1 MTRTGIIMLG
11 KLYQSSASRLVFGLF
26 LVLASSAC
34 SHYQVDLS
42 MKESDFKPRGK
53 SIAVISG
60 TKETQ
65 NVVIAKMV
73 SDSLRKK
80 SRYQVATPAQI
91 AQAIESYP
99 QTIKGP
105 YKSAYLYID
114 TDWDLGDRKKIANIH
129 RTLGV
134 DYLYVIWAPI
144 ALSQNGHPISTVPAV
159 AQLFEQPNAK
169 EVAKTSIQLFVGDE
183 NSVFLK
189 EGVDEIARQLAEETK
204 MSVAVK
210 K

>member
-1 MTRTGIIMLG
+1 MKYSLFESHA
-11 KLYQSSASRLVFGLF
+11 LPAALSLLVL
-26 LVLASSAC
+26 LASSGC
-34 SHYQVDLS
+34 SFHSVDFSLTDS
-42 MKESDFKPRGK
+42 EFKPRGK

-60 TKETQ
+60 TKEPQ
-65 NVVIAKMV
+65 NVALAKMV

-80 SRYQVATPAQI
+80 SRYQVASAAQI
-91 AQAIESYP
+91 SKAIDTYP

-114 TDWDLGDRKKIANIH
+114 TDWDLGDREKIANIH
-129 RTLGV
+129 RALGV

-144 ALSQNGHPISTVPAV
+144 SVSNGGNLSSVPAV

-169 EVAKTSIQLFVGDE
+169 EVAQTTISLLVGDDGNE
-183 NSVFLK
+183 HFK
-189 EGVDEIARQLAEETK
+189 EGVEELTQQLAEQTK
-204 MSVAVK
+204 MAKVAK

>member
-1 MTRTGIIMLG
+1 MKYPLI
-11 KLYQSSASRLVFGLF
+11 KSRVFSVALSLLTLMANSG
-26 LVLASSAC
+26 C
-34 SHYQVDLS
+34 SFHNVDFSLTDS
-42 MKESDFKPRGK
+42 EFKPRGK

-60 TKETQ
+60 TKEPQ
-65 NVVIAKMV
+65 NVALARMV

-80 SRYQVATPAQI
+80 SRYQVASATQI
-91 AQAIESYP
+91 SQALDPYP

-114 TDWDLGDRKKIANIH
+114 TDWDLGDREKIANLH
-129 RTLGV
+129 RALGV

-144 ALSQNGHPISTVPAV
+144 SVSNGGSISSVPAV

-169 EVAKTSIQLFVGDE
+169 EVAQTTIDLLMGDE
-183 NSVFLK
+183 GNEYLK
-189 EGVDEIARQLAEETK
+189 EGVEELTRELAEQTK
-204 MSVAVK
+204 MAKVAK

>member
-1 MTRTGIIMLG
+1 MKYHFLKSRVIPYALSMVVLLTGAG
-11 KLYQSSASRLVFGLF
+11 
-26 LVLASSAC
+26 C
-34 SHYQVDLS
+34 SHFKVDFSLTDS
-42 MKESDFKPRGK
+42 SFKAKGK

-60 TKETQ
+60 TKEEM
-65 NVVIAKMV
+65 NVAIAKLV

-80 SRYQVATPAQI
+80 SRYQVATPAQVS
-91 AQAIESYP
+91 QAIEPYP

-105 YKSAYLYID
+105 YKSAYFYID
-114 TDWDLGDRKKIANIH
+114 TDWDLGDRAKINNIQ
-129 RTLGV
+129 RSLGV

-144 ALSQNGHPISTVPAV
+144 AVSQNGHNIRTVHAV

-169 EVAKTSIQLFVGDE
+169 EVAKTSIQVFVGDE
-183 NSVFLK
+183 GSVFLK

-204 MSVAVK
+204 MAVAVK